1 MKKNPEAGSSHIRQ
15 QENTW
20 RYCRLRLMPC
30 PEDVV
35 IDTDSKSIREA
46 AKEMKMPINAV
57 SE

>member
-1 MKKNPEAGSSHIRQ
+1 
-15 QENTW
+15 
-20 RYCRLRLMPC
+20 MPC

-35 IDTDSKSIREA
+35 IDMDIKSIREA